1 MNVAVWVQKK
11 TFSDTLKT
19 MFVSMLT
26 VALGKSRIA
35 GISINTEFHR
45 SVVEVLPVSR
55 RAVELWLMYKGGCK
69 AIGSQNHQNH
79 HKWGL

>member
-45 SVVEVLPVSR
+45 SVVEVLPGR
-55 RAVELWLMYKGGCK
+55 ELRAGLWSDGSAHVLSG
-69 AIGSQNHQNH
+69 AIKQ
-79 HKWGL
+79 